1 MVMKKMKNRSIFLFT
16 ILITLFFCTSCIY
29 KGGGKSR
36 GEEVEESVENT
47 YEDSS
52 EESPEDTDNPLNIIG
67 MKPEWEKWEGYGYDR
82 WSCEKITVQT
92 PNGNLKYSDED
103 AELYYDDYALIFT
116 WAYLICRGLH
126 SDKDQSIRDYLKDN
140 LLEVVCDLPLDDSYP
155 EKVREHVNKIY
166 YDRVDEINSTLCV
179 DDRGFG
185 YKNYAYYYEGYSLD
199 YHVECTQKQL
209 IRMKRDKDDDGILV
223 IG

>member
-1 MVMKKMKNRSIFLFT
+1 MKKMKNRSTFLFA
-16 ILITLFFCTSCIY
+16 ILITMFFCTSCIY

-67 MKPEWEKWEGYGYDR
+67 MKPEWKNKGRDW

-116 WAYLICRGLH
+116 WAYLICSGLY
-126 SDKDQSIRDYLKDN
+126 SDKDQSIRNYLKDN
-140 LLEVVCDLPLDDSYP
+140 LLEVVCNLPLDDSYP
-155 EKVREHVNKIY
+155 EKVREHVNKVY
-166 YDRVDEINSTLCV
+166 YNKVDDINNTLCV
-179 DDRGFG
+179 DGRGFG
-185 YKNYAYYYEGYSLD
+185 YKKYAYYYEGYSLE

-209 IRMKRDKDDDGILV
+209 IRVKRDKDDNGILV